1 MTRASKKWE
10 KRGKKKKENG
20 NENGKKWE
28 LRQRKMGKLSKKLV
42 EIGKKWKPKLSKCK
56 V

>member
-1 MTRASKKWE
+1 MGKKIGE
-10 KRGKKKKENG
+10 KRKENG

-28 LRQRKMGKLSKKLV
+28 RKWELRQREMGKLSKKLV
-42 EIGKKWKPKLSKCK
+42 EIGKKWKLKLSKCK